1 MTGSD
6 QYDLLVIGA
15 TPAGVTCAVRA
26 AREGLQ
32 VLLVTHTH
40 YLGGMISN
48 GISNW
53 DALYEGG
60 RAPIV
65 EEFRE
70 KVAAYY
76 RSRYGESSEQYAVY
90 RSTLSFEPHVGE
102 KVIHQLLEAE
112 ASSLAILKEYYPI
125 AVERAENLIRAVIL
139 QAFKGEET
147 RRVTAKSFVDATYE
161 GDLAALAGVPYRVGR
176 ESRDDYGEPHAG
188 RIFTQ
193 YFYGQF
199 PREAVEGRLNLRPF
213 ELNSGEIFAGSTGEG
228 DGAIQAYNFRSIWSR
243 DPANRRYPNKPDNYD
258 RSTYLVLLK
267 TEQELAGQALPF
279 RSTWLVQDLKDF
291 KFQNWKKLP
300 NNKLNWNHGNFVG
313 QNHDY
318 PTADWAER
326 QEIAKRHRDFD
337 LGLWYFLQNDEAVP
351 KETQE
356 RARQWGLALDEFVDN
371 DNFPYEMYVREAR
384 RITGRYIFTEHD
396 ASLAPGLNRA
406 PIHTDSI
413 AIADWAMDSHECT
426 MERQL
431 GSGGDGAVLLHEK
444 SRPAQI
450 AYRIL
455 LPERLDNLL
464 VPLCMSTTHV
474 GWGTVRVEPTLMH
487 IGEVAGFA
495 AALAHRE
502 GTTPGDLSVPKLQQ
516 TLVENRVMIS
526 FFNEFDMQTAR
537 PWVAA
542 VQYLGTKG
550 FFDNYDARP
559 EAPLTLPVA
568 RVWAQIF
575 GKLIAEKYD
584 PNESARAVAK
594 ASIQADH
601 PITAAQFLEL
611 LRKELGYRD
620 LDPQP
625 LAEAVTSIPLDL
637 NSELSRGDACRMIY
651 NLLRIK

>member
-1 MTGSD
+1 
-6 QYDLLVIGA
+6 
-15 TPAGVTCAVRA
+15 
-26 AREGLQ
+26 
-32 VLLVTHTH
+32 
-40 YLGGMISN
+40 
-48 GISNW
+48 
-53 DALYEGG
+53 
-60 RAPIV
+60 
-65 EEFRE
+65 
-70 KVAAYY
+70 
-76 RSRYGESSEQYAVY
+76 
-90 RSTLSFEPHVGE
+90 VGE
-102 KVIHQLLEAE
+102 KVIHQLLETA
-112 ASSLAILKEYYPI
+112 AASLAILIEHYPI
-125 AVERAENLIRAVIL
+125 AVERAENLICAVIL
-139 QAFKGEET
+139 QAFKGKE
-147 RRVTAKSFVDATYE
+147 RRRIAARTFVDATYE

-176 ESRDDYGEPHAG
+176 ESRDEYGEPHAG

-213 ELNSGEIFAGSTGEG
+213 ELNSREIFAGSTGEG

-243 DPANRRYPNKPDNYD
+243 DPANRRYPDKPDNYD

-267 TEQELAGQALPF
+267 SERELAGQALPF
-279 RSTWLVQDLKDF
+279 RSTWLVQDLKEF

-300 NNKLNWNHGNFVG
+300 NHKLNWNHGNFVG

-318 PTADWAER
+318 PTAAWAER

-351 KETQE
+351 RETQE
-356 RARQWGLALDEFVDN
+356 RAREWGLALDEFVDN

-384 RITGRYIFTEHD
+384 RISGRYIFTEHD

-406 PIHTDSI
+406 PIHSDSI

-450 AYRIL
+450 PYRIL

-474 GWGTVRVEPTLMH
+474 GWGTVRVEPTLIH

-495 AALAHRE
+495 AALAQQER
-502 GTTPGDLSVPKLQQ
+502 TTPGNLSISRLQQ
-516 TLVENRVMIS
+516 TLVENNVMIS
-526 FFNEFDMQTAR
+526 FFNEFDMQTDR

-550 FFDNYDARP
+550 FFDTYDAQP
-559 EAPLTLPVA
+559 EAPLTSAVA
-568 RVWAQIF
+568 RIWAQIF

-594 ASIQADH
+594 ASVRADNA
-601 PITAAQFLEL
+601 ITATQFLEL
-611 LRKELGYRD
+611 LRKELDYRD

-625 LAEAVTSIPLDL
+625 LAEMATSIPLEL
-637 NSELSRGDACRMIY
+637 NSKLSRGDACRMIY
-651 NLLRIK
+651 DLIHIK